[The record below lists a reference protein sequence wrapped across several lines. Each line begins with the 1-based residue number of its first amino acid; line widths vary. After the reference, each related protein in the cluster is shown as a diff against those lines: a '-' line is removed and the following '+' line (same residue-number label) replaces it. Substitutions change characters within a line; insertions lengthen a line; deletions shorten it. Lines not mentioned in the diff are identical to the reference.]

1 MIAYLKGII
10 DIKRQDYVVIDVH
23 GVGYKIF
30 MPEGAI
36 QNLEVDS
43 EAKIYTFMRV
53 REDDVSLY
61 GFLNVEE
68 LAMFELLISVGGIGA
83 KSAVGILSNIA
94 PSKFA
99 LAVITDDVA
108 TLKKLP
114 GIGAKTAQRII
125 LELKDKLKAEQSE
138 LDEEKLENAKLKS
151 SKTNENVQEAISGLM
166 VLGYSRKDIEKAFT
180 HLIVDELS
188 VEELIKKGLIL
199 LTQK

>member
-99 LAVITDDVA
+99 LAVITDDVT

-125 LELKDKLKAEQSE
+125 LELKDKIKTQEATEQ
-138 LDEEKLENAKLKS
+138 ENGIKQKTEVSDSAKDAIEALQVLGY
-151 SKTNENVQEAISGLM
+151 TRREVEEAISKIGESNLTTEEIIKQGLKY
-166 VLGYSRKDIEKAFT
+166 LGR
-180 HLIVDELS
+180 
-188 VEELIKKGLIL
+188 
-199 LTQK
+199 

>member
-43 EAKIYTFMRV
+43 EVKIYTFMRV

-61 GFLNVEE
+61 GFLNAEE

-99 LAVITDDVA
+99 LAVITDDVT

-125 LELKDKLKAEQSE
+125 LELKDKIKTQEATEQ
-138 LDEEKLENAKLKS
+138 ENEIKQKTEVSDSAKDAIEALQVLGY
-151 SKTNENVQEAISGLM
+151 TRREVEEAISKIGESNLTTEEIIKQGLKY
-166 VLGYSRKDIEKAFT
+166 LGR
-180 HLIVDELS
+180 
-188 VEELIKKGLIL
+188 
-199 LTQK
+199 

>member
-99 LAVITDDVA
+99 LAVITDDVT

-125 LELKDKLKAEQSE
+125 LELKDEIKTQEATEQ
-138 LDEEKLENAKLKS
+138 ENEIKQKIEVSDSAKDAIEALQVLGY
-151 SKTNENVQEAISGLM
+151 TRREVEEAISKIGESNLTTEEIIKQGLKY
-166 VLGYSRKDIEKAFT
+166 LGR
-180 HLIVDELS
+180 
-188 VEELIKKGLIL
+188 
-199 LTQK
+199 

>member
-99 LAVITDDVA
+99 LAVITDDVT

-114 GIGAKTAQRII
+114 GIGDKTAQRII
-125 LELKDKLKAEQSE
+125 LELKDKIKTQEATEQ
-138 LDEEKLENAKLKS
+138 ENEIKQKTEVSDSAKDAIEALQVLGY
-151 SKTNENVQEAISGLM
+151 TRREVEEAISKIGESNLTTEEIIKQGLKY
-166 VLGYSRKDIEKAFT
+166 LGR
-180 HLIVDELS
+180 
-188 VEELIKKGLIL
+188 
-199 LTQK
+199 

>member
-43 EAKIYTFMRV
+43 EVKIYTFMRV

-99 LAVITDDVA
+99 LAVITDDVT

-125 LELKDKLKAEQSE
+125 LELKDKIKTQEATEQ
-138 LDEEKLENAKLKS
+138 ENEIKQKIEVSDSAKDAIEALQVLGY
-151 SKTNENVQEAISGLM
+151 TRREIEEAISKIGESNLTTEEIIKQGLKY
-166 VLGYSRKDIEKAFT
+166 LGR
-180 HLIVDELS
+180 
-188 VEELIKKGLIL
+188 
-199 LTQK
+199 

>member
-23 GVGYKIF
+23 GVGSRIF

-99 LAVITDDVA
+99 LAVITDDVT

-125 LELKDKLKAEQSE
+125 LELKDKIKTQEATEQ
-138 LDEEKLENAKLKS
+138 ENEIKQKTEVSDSAKDAIEALQVLGY
-151 SKTNENVQEAISGLM
+151 TRREVEEAISKIGESNLTTEEIIKQGLKY
-166 VLGYSRKDIEKAFT
+166 LGR
-180 HLIVDELS
+180 
-188 VEELIKKGLIL
+188 
-199 LTQK
+199 

>member
-99 LAVITDDVA
+99 LAVITDDVT

-125 LELKDKLKAEQSE
+125 LELKDKIKTQEATEQ
-138 LDEEKLENAKLKS
+138 ENEIIQKTEVSDSAKDAIEALQVLGY
-151 SKTNENVQEAISGLM
+151 TRREVEEAISKIGDSNLTTEEIIKQGLKY
-166 VLGYSRKDIEKAFT
+166 LGR
-180 HLIVDELS
+180 
-188 VEELIKKGLIL
+188 
-199 LTQK
+199 

>member
-1 MIAYLKGII
+1 MLAYIKGTLE
-10 DIKRQDYVVIDVH
+10 IKMTDYVVIDVH

-99 LAVITDDVA
+99 LAVITDDVT

-125 LELKDKLKAEQSE
+125 LELKDKIKTQEATEQ
-138 LDEEKLENAKLKS
+138 ENEIKQKIEVSDSAKDAIEALQVLGY
-151 SKTNENVQEAISGLM
+151 TRREVEEAISKIGESNLTTEEIIKQGLKY
-166 VLGYSRKDIEKAFT
+166 LGR
-180 HLIVDELS
+180 
-188 VEELIKKGLIL
+188 
-199 LTQK
+199 

>member
-99 LAVITDDVA
+99 LAVITDDVT

-125 LELKDKLKAEQSE
+125 LELKDKIKTQEATEQ
-138 LDEEKLENAKLKS
+138 ENEIKQKTEVSDSAKDAIEALQVLGY
-151 SKTNENVQEAISGLM
+151 TRREVEEAISKIGESNLTTEEIIKQGLKY
-166 VLGYSRKDIEKAFT
+166 LGR
-180 HLIVDELS
+180 
-188 VEELIKKGLIL
+188 
-199 LTQK
+199 

>member
-99 LAVITDDVA
+99 LAVITDDVT

-125 LELKDKLKAEQSE
+125 LELKDKIKTQEATEQ
-138 LDEEKLENAKLKS
+138 ENEIKQETEVSDSAKDAIEALQVLGY
-151 SKTNENVQEAISGLM
+151 TRREVEEAISKIGESNLTTEEIIKQGLKY
-166 VLGYSRKDIEKAFT
+166 LGR
-180 HLIVDELS
+180 
-188 VEELIKKGLIL
+188 
-199 LTQK
+199 

>member
-43 EAKIYTFMRV
+43 EVKIYTFMRV

-99 LAVITDDVA
+99 LAVITDDV
-108 TLKKLP
+108 TSLKKLP

-125 LELKDKLKAEQSE
+125 LELKDKIKTQEATEQ
-138 LDEEKLENAKLKS
+138 ENEIKQKIEVSDSAKDAIEALQVLGY
-151 SKTNENVQEAISGLM
+151 TRREVEEAISKIGESNLTTEEIIKQGLKY
-166 VLGYSRKDIEKAFT
+166 LGR
-180 HLIVDELS
+180 
-188 VEELIKKGLIL
+188 
-199 LTQK
+199 

>member
-99 LAVITDDVA
+99 LAVITDDVT

-114 GIGAKTAQRII
+114 GIGAKTSQRII
-125 LELKDKLKAEQSE
+125 LELKDKIKTQEATEQ
-138 LDEEKLENAKLKS
+138 ENEIKQKIEVSDSAKDAIEALQVLGY
-151 SKTNENVQEAISGLM
+151 TRREVEEAISKIGESNLTTEEIIKQGLKY
-166 VLGYSRKDIEKAFT
+166 LGR
-180 HLIVDELS
+180 
-188 VEELIKKGLIL
+188 
-199 LTQK
+199 

>member
-99 LAVITDDVA
+99 LAVITDDVT

-125 LELKDKLKAEQSE
+125 LELKDKIKTQEATEQ
-138 LDEEKLENAKLKS
+138 ENEIKQKIEVSDSAKDAIEALQVLGY
-151 SKTNENVQEAISGLM
+151 TRREVEEAISKIGESNL
-166 VLGYSRKDIEKAFT
+166 T
-180 HLIVDELS
+180 T
-188 VEELIKKGLIL
+188 EELIKQGLKYL
-199 LTQK
+199 GR

>member
-99 LAVITDDVA
+99 LAVITDDVT

-125 LELKDKLKAEQSE
+125 LELKDKIKTQEATEQ
-138 LDEEKLENAKLKS
+138 ENEIKQKTEVSDSAKDAIEALQVLGY
-151 SKTNENVQEAISGLM
+151 TRREVEEAISKIGESNL
-166 VLGYSRKDIEKAFT
+166 T
-180 HLIVDELS
+180 T
-188 VEELIKKGLIL
+188 EELIKQGLKYL
-199 LTQK
+199 GR

>member
-125 LELKDKLKAEQSE
+125 LELKDKIKTQEATEQESE
-138 LDEEKLENAKLKS
+138 IKQKIELSDGAKDAIEALQVLGYTRK
-151 SKTNENVQEAISGLM
+151 EVEEAISKIGDSNLTTEEIIKQGLKY
-166 VLGYSRKDIEKAFT
+166 LGR
-180 HLIVDELS
+180 
-188 VEELIKKGLIL
+188 
-199 LTQK
+199 

>member
-10 DIKRQDYVVIDVH
+10 DIKSQDYVVIDVH

-99 LAVITDDVA
+99 LAVITDDVT

-125 LELKDKLKAEQSE
+125 LELKDKIKTQEATEQ
-138 LDEEKLENAKLKS
+138 ENEIKQKIEVSDSAKDAIEALQVLGY
-151 SKTNENVQEAISGLM
+151 TRREVEEAISKIGESNLTTEEIIKQGLKY
-166 VLGYSRKDIEKAFT
+166 LGR
-180 HLIVDELS
+180 
-188 VEELIKKGLIL
+188 
-199 LTQK
+199 

>member
-68 LAMFELLISVGGIGA
+68 LSMFELLISVGGIGA

-99 LAVITDDVA
+99 LAVITDDVT

-125 LELKDKLKAEQSE
+125 LELKDKIKTQEATEQ
-138 LDEEKLENAKLKS
+138 ENEIKQKTEVSDSAKDAIEALQVLGY
-151 SKTNENVQEAISGLM
+151 TRREVEEAISKIGESNLTTEEIIKQGLKY
-166 VLGYSRKDIEKAFT
+166 LGR
-180 HLIVDELS
+180 
-188 VEELIKKGLIL
+188 
-199 LTQK
+199 

>member
-43 EAKIYTFMRV
+43 EVKIYTFMRV

-61 GFLNVEE
+61 GFINVEE

-99 LAVITDDVA
+99 LAVITDDVT

-125 LELKDKLKAEQSE
+125 LELKDKIKTQEATEQ
-138 LDEEKLENAKLKS
+138 ENEIKQKIEVSDSAKDAIEALQVLGY
-151 SKTNENVQEAISGLM
+151 TRREVEEAISKIGESNLTTEEIIKRGLKY
-166 VLGYSRKDIEKAFT
+166 LGR
-180 HLIVDELS
+180 
-188 VEELIKKGLIL
+188 
-199 LTQK
+199 

>member
-43 EAKIYTFMRV
+43 EVKIYTFMRV

-99 LAVITDDVA
+99 LAVITDDV
-108 TLKKLP
+108 TILKKLP

-125 LELKDKLKAEQSE
+125 LELKDKIKTQEATEQ
-138 LDEEKLENAKLKS
+138 ENEIKQKIEVSDSAKDAIEALQVLGY
-151 SKTNENVQEAISGLM
+151 TRREVEEAISKIGESNLTTEEIIKRGLKY
-166 VLGYSRKDIEKAFT
+166 LGR
-180 HLIVDELS
+180 
-188 VEELIKKGLIL
+188 
-199 LTQK
+199 

>member
-99 LAVITDDVA
+99 LAVITDDVT

-125 LELKDKLKAEQSE
+125 LELKDKIKTQEATEQ
-138 LDEEKLENAKLKS
+138 ENEIKQKTEVSDSAKDAIEALQVLGYTRK
-151 SKTNENVQEAISGLM
+151 EVEEAISKIGESNLTTEEIIKQGLKY
-166 VLGYSRKDIEKAFT
+166 LGR
-180 HLIVDELS
+180 
-188 VEELIKKGLIL
+188 
-199 LTQK
+199 

>member
-99 LAVITDDVA
+99 LAVITDDVT

-125 LELKDKLKAEQSE
+125 LELKDKIKTQEATEQ
-138 LDEEKLENAKLKS
+138 ENEIKQKTEVSDSAKDAIEALQVLGY
-151 SKTNENVQEAISGLM
+151 TRREVEEAISKIGESNLTTEEIIKRGLKY
-166 VLGYSRKDIEKAFT
+166 LGR
-180 HLIVDELS
+180 
-188 VEELIKKGLIL
+188 
-199 LTQK
+199 

>member
-1 MIAYLKGII
+1 
-10 DIKRQDYVVIDVH
+10 
-23 GVGYKIF
+23 

-43 EAKIYTFMRV
+43 EVKIYTFMRV

-99 LAVITDDVA
+99 LAVITDDVT

-125 LELKDKLKAEQSE
+125 LELKDKIKTQEATEQ
-138 LDEEKLENAKLKS
+138 ENEIKQKIEVSDSAKDAIEALQVLGY
-151 SKTNENVQEAISGLM
+151 TRREVEEAISKIGESNLTTEEIIKRGLKY
-166 VLGYSRKDIEKAFT
+166 LGR
-180 HLIVDELS
+180 
-188 VEELIKKGLIL
+188 
-199 LTQK
+199 